1 MPRRYFDKFPI
12 INYNGFNVRDIT
24 VSAKL
29 INKYASFPYVYD
41 PYIIDRDQ
49 RVDQVASEVHD
60 DQYMSW
66 MLWYAN
72 RVVDPY
78 YDWYL
83 SETDFNEFLRKKYGS
98 VPYTFKKIEF
108 WRTNWYED
116 SREISP
122 DQFAAM
128 FGEYTAPHSY
138 YWAPVYDTDTTRII
152 SYVRRRKDSVVNTNK
167 MCRIGTSNN
176 TFVSGDLVEIRSGG
190 IQVGT
195 AEVVRGD
202 ASFPTLSNVIG
213 ELDTGFT
220 INLDGNTSSN
230 CSVTAFD
237 PMYEPTDTVWTRVSI
252 SPEELVY
259 WSPVTV
265 HDVETEKNEANKTIK
280 VVEPELAIKV
290 SDRLEETLAGRS

>member
-1 MPRRYFDKFPI
+1 MARRYFDKFPT

-41 PYIIDRDQ
+41 PYVIDRQQ
-49 RVDQVASEVHD
+49 RVDQVAYEVHG
-60 DQYMSW
+60 DQHMTW
-66 MLWYAN
+66 MMWYAN

-83 SETDFNEFLRKKYGS
+83 TEDEFNNFLRKKYGS
-98 VPYTFKKIEF
+98 IPYTHKKIEF

-122 DQFAAM
+122 AQFSEM

-138 YWAPVYDTDTTRII
+138 YWAPVYDTDTTKVI

-167 MCRIGTSNN
+167 LCRVGTSNN
-176 TFVSGDLVEIRSGG
+176 AFSSGDLVEIRSAG

-195 AEVVRGD
+195 AEVLRADV
-202 ASFPTLSNVIG
+202 SFPTLSNVLG
-213 ELDTGFT
+213 ELDTGFSL
-220 INLDGNTSSN
+220 NLDGNTRAN
-230 CSVTAFD
+230 CTVTAFD
-237 PMYEPTDTVWTRVSI
+237 PIYEPTDAVWTRVSI
-252 SPEELVY
+252 PAEELVY

-265 HDVETEKNEANKTIK
+265 HDVETEKNEAHKTVK
-280 VVEPELAIKV
+280 VVDGALAIKV
-290 SDRLEETLAGRS
+290 SDRLEDVLAGRT